1 MGRGP
6 WGGRWTTRGA
16 SEWRRQPRLRLH
28 RGSGHGRSAAEV
40 ATYVVETADRRYDLQ
55 SMVAFA
61 IEKKTAYIK
70 LDKGEQRLLVTKN
83 ERK

>member
-1 MGRGP
+1 MGLGADDGQPEAHRS
-6 WGGRWTTRGA
+6 GGGNHA
-16 SEWRRQPRLRLH
+16 CRLH

-70 LDKGEQRLLVTKN
+70 LDKGEQRLLVIKN